1 MQLLQLTVPLF
12 FRIFNARR
20 SPWPM
25 VRSPTAPAHRQHRGL
40 DSRTEI
46 THGRKLVYTLANPR
60 NFETIACPS
69 PTYTGIVESMSSSR
83 AITWALGAWLFVLA
97 LYTGIS
103 LTHPRGSQT
112 LVVFGDVVQSV
123 VPLIANAG
131 LLLNAGTPYWRRN
144 IFWMLVALS
153 CTLWMIG
160 QFQWTYYEVYLHRSL
175 PGLYP
180 GDILFFLR
188 GIPLMAALA
197 LEPHRKR
204 GEVHARLGYLDFA
217 LLLSWWTFV
226 YVFFVLPWIYASPA
240 PPQYNHNFNV
250 ITDLQNGLIVLGL
263 IYLWLRSQDAWKKV
277 YFHLLG
283 ASVAYMLASLVL
295 DVQSDVGIYYTG
307 SLYDLPLISSF
318 FWFALAGLIAYL
330 NRTQLDAA
338 LPEESSDTGDGPS
351 LDVHGW
357 SSRLAMMAVISLPLL
372 ALYSLRFDQGEPSV
386 RDFRL
391 VTTMVAALPLAGLI
405 FVRSYFADVD
415 RARLLVQSEQAL
427 DNLKRLQAQLVHTE
441 KLVSLG
447 QLAAGAAHEINN
459 PLAAILGFSDLL
471 ADDETLPEKA
481 RSTASKI
488 REQARRTKTLV
499 GNLLSFARQVPA
511 ERTLLDINTV
521 VSNAVQLRALDLRS
535 TTTRIEQQ
543 LESVLPGVRGDGNQ
557 LMQVF
562 FNLLSNAIDAMESH
576 KGGILTIKT
585 LRDRGNV
592 VILFLDTGPGIK
604 EPHRVFD
611 PFYTTK
617 PVGKGTG
624 LGLSICFGIIQEHN
638 GKILCYNRQEGGAVF
653 RVELPAVLAAFPA
666 KELQQLTTQGT
677 TPQKPN

>member
-1 MQLLQLTVPLF
+1 M
-12 FRIFNARR
+12 
-20 SPWPM
+20 
-25 VRSPTAPAHRQHRGL
+25 TA
-40 DSRTEI
+40 
-46 THGRKLVYTLANPR
+46 
-60 NFETIACPS
+60 
-69 PTYTGIVESMSSSR
+69 SR
-83 AITWALGAWLFVLA
+83 AITWAVGVWLAVLA
-97 LYTGIS
+97 LYVGVS
-103 LTHPRGSQT
+103 LSLPRGSQT
-112 LVVFGDVVQSV
+112 LVVFGNVVQCV

-144 IFWMLVALS
+144 IFWMLMALS
-153 CTLWMIG
+153 CTLWMMG
-160 QFQWTYYEVYLHRSL
+160 QFQWTYYEVYLHRPL

-188 GIPLMAALA
+188 GIPFMAALA
-197 LEPHRKR
+197 LLPHRKS
-204 GEVHARLGYLDFA
+204 GEVRTRLGYMDFG
-217 LLLSWWTFV
+217 LLLTWWTYV
-226 YVFFVLPWIYASPA
+226 YVFFVLPWIYATRSSA
-240 PPQYNHNFNV
+240 EYNHNFNV
-250 ITDLQNGLIVLGL
+250 ITDIQNGVIVFWLIF
-263 IYLWLRSQDAWKKV
+263 LWLRSQGAWKKV

-283 ASVAYMLASLVL
+283 ASVAYMLASLVV

-307 SLYDLPLISSF
+307 SLYDVPLISAF
-318 FWFALAGLIAYL
+318 FWFALTGLIAYS
-330 NRTQLDAA
+330 NRALVDATQ
-338 LPEESSDTGDGPS
+338 PEESSEDS
-351 LDVHGW
+351 LQNVHGW
-357 SSRLAMMAVISLPLL
+357 SSRLAMAAVLSLPLL
-372 ALYSLRFDQGEPSV
+372 ALYSLRADRAEPDV

-405 FVRSYFADVD
+405 FVRSHFAETD

-427 DNLKRLQAQLVHTE
+427 ENLKRLQTQLVQTE

-471 ADDETLPEKA
+471 ADDEALPEKA

-499 GNLLSFARQVPA
+499 GNLLSFARQVPP

-521 VSNAVQLRALDLRS
+521 VSNAVQLRTLDLRS
-535 TTTRIEQQ
+535 STTRIEQQ

-562 FNLLSNAIDAMESH
+562 FNLISNAVDAMESH
-576 KGGILTIKT
+576 KGGVLTIKT
-585 LRDRGNV
+585 MRDRGNV
-592 VILFLDTGPGIK
+592 VILFSDTGPGIK

-624 LGLSICFGIIQEHN
+624 LGLSICFGIVQEHN

-666 KELQQLTTQGT
+666 KELQQLTAQSSN
-677 TPQKPN
+677 PRKPD